1 MNIPTLNIRQNTS
14 FSFYCLLFVLSIISA
29 GCGRHQKKVHSGLLD
44 AVPAE
49 AQTIIVADLYECA
62 AHIGLRIA
70 SEGIVSDDG
79 KNADLEALPR
89 NISGPIALLAQ
100 YRHSVDLSHV
110 AIFSDSASQSVIF
123 TAMRIAGT
131 ELNDL
136 PDDPQVALFSDD
148 SRVWVA
154 AKPFDAASLDSI
166 KAHASV
172 LAIADCRSD
181 CEFFSD
187 YQPVRARVSVPE
199 FRNEAGDDF
208 SFVYAS
214 SRVDEN
220 NITVRLSFTDSL
232 GSKADPFSRL
242 SPIDENVY
250 SYLPTATLATVAIGA
265 DRNTFRSI
273 LSNYGGFIP
282 LRQRMAAELSSGF
295 LCDSAATLA
304 VGFAPGGSAETIS
317 DFSLDTWVFTS
328 LLPIDI
334 DRTEDFI
341 DIIDKITRGALL
353 CDIAGPYLAV
363 SNSSLEMVASGDDY
377 GTTPSESKIRLQAVV
392 PYRSELMKALKL
404 EQGMSLDIDASHAE
418 VTIRFSALGGD
429 GAPGE
434 SFAPVFTKNSL
445 KKKIFGK

>member
-1 MNIPTLNIRQNTS
+1 MNIPTLNFRQKICKS
-14 FSFYCLLFVLSIISA
+14 FACTLFVLLIISA
-29 GCGRHQKKVHSGLLD
+29 SCSQHNEKTHSGLLD
-44 AVPAE
+44 AVPAS
-49 AQTIIVADLYECA
+49 AGTVIVADLYECA
-62 AHIGLRIA
+62 AHIGLRIS
-70 SEGIVSDDG
+70 SEGLVSDDG
-79 KNADLEALPR
+79 ENADLDALPR
-89 NISGPIALLAQ
+89 NISEPVALLARN
-100 YRHSVDLSHV
+100 RHSIDLSHV
-110 AIFSDSASQSVIF
+110 AIFSDSDSKSIIF

-131 ELNDL
+131 ELNDI
-136 PDDPQVALFSDD
+136 PDDSRVAFFSDD

-154 AKPFDAASLDSI
+154 AKPFDAASLDSVT
-166 KAHASV
+166 AHASA
-172 LAIADCRSD
+172 LAIADIKNDR
-181 CEFFSD
+181 EFFSS
-187 YQPVRARVSVPE
+187 YQPMRARVSVPE

-214 SRVDEN
+214 SRVDED
-220 NITVRLSFTDSL
+220 NITIRLSFTDSL
-232 GSKADPFSRL
+232 GTRVDPFSRL

-250 SYLPTATLATVAIGA
+250 SYLPQATLATIAIGA

-317 DFSLDTWVFTS
+317 NFTLDTWVFTA

-334 DRTEDFI
+334 DRTEDFM

-363 SNSSLEMVASGDDY
+363 SNASLETVASGDDY
-377 GTTPSESKIRLQAVV
+377 GTIPSESRIRIQAVV

-404 EQGMSLDIDASHAE
+404 KRGASLDIDASKAE
-418 VTIRFSALGGD
+418 VTIRFSALGGE

-434 SFAPVFTKNSL
+434 LFAPVFTKNFL